1 LVEAERGMQD
11 EGRGK
16 GLSTPLLTSFPL
28 VTASESRQFDQLAE
42 KAGLPSLVLMENAA
56 LRVAEV
62 VQQHFELDPPKRVVI
77 VCGKGNNGGD
87 GMALARHLSNIGF
100 QVQVFLLADPNEL
113 KGDAAINYKAATS
126 LGVPIQPITSP
137 QSLTDMVEPLKSAD
151 LVVDAL
157 LGTGIVGEVRGL
169 YAEAIPLITDCAH
182 RVLSIDI
189 PSGINSDTGEVCGV
203 AVRADATVTLGAVK
217 LGLMLFPG
225 ADYAGDL
232 FVGSLGIPDSL
243 WAELNIRRFV
253 ATHELVHRVL
263 PPRHPNTHKGDYGRV
278 LVVGGAPGMS
288 GAAIMA
294 GKAALRAG
302 AGLVQVALPQSLNIA
317 IEAAALEVMSFPLPE
332 TEAGTIAPEAMST
345 LAPRIEWADVIAVG
359 CGISRNERTQA
370 FVRQLVA
377 QVDKPMVIDADG
389 LIALSGHSQILRQR
403 KSLTVLTPHPGEMA
417 ALLGTTTEAV
427 QRDRVGT
434 ALKAAND
441 FNSIVVLK
449 GARTIT
455 ASPDG
460 TMFVNPTGNAGMA
473 TGGSGDVLTGMIAAL
488 LAQTLARQPQVPS
501 LSGRGTQDEGRE
513 KMTRQS
519 PIPDPQSLIEPVAA
533 SVFLHGLAG
542 DIASWE
548 KGEVSLIAGDLL
560 DHLPRAINEPELAQP
575 LTLRPLS
582 PFVRFVVRMRK

>member
-1 LVEAERGMQD
+1 MAEQ
-11 EGRGK
+11 EV
-16 GLSTPLLTSFPL
+16 SAPLLTSFPL

-56 LRVAEV
+56 LRIAEV
-62 VQQHFELDPPKRVVI
+62 LQQHFELDPPKRIVI

-100 QVQVFLLADPNEL
+100 QVQVFLLAEPSEL
-113 KGDAAINYKAATS
+113 KGDAATNYKVAVNI
-126 LGVPIQPITSP
+126 GIPIQPIVSSEQLP
-137 QSLTDMVEPLKSAD
+137 QLIEPLQSAD

-157 LGTGIVGEVRGL
+157 LGTGITGEVRGL
-169 YAEAIPLITDCAH
+169 YAEVIPLITHHAS
-182 RVLSIDI
+182 RILSVDI
-189 PSGINSDTGEVCGV
+189 PSGINSDTGEICGV

-243 WAELNIRRFV
+243 LTKLNIRRFV
-253 ATHELVHRVL
+253 ATHELVQRVL

-278 LVVGGAPGMS
+278 LIVGGAPGMT

-302 AGLVQVALPQSLNIA
+302 AGLAQVALPQSLNIA
-317 IEAAALEVMSFPLPE
+317 IEASALEVMSFPLPE
-332 TEAGTIAPEAMST
+332 TDAGTIAPEALNVLS
-345 LAPRIEWADVIAVG
+345 PRLEWADVIAVG
-359 CGISRNERTQA
+359 CGISRNERTQT

-389 LIALSGHSQILRQR
+389 LIALAGHSEILRQR

-417 ALLGTTTEAV
+417 ALLQTSTEAV

-434 ALKAAND
+434 AIKAASE
-441 FNSIVVLK
+441 FKSIVVLK

-488 LAQTLARQPQVPS
+488 LAQTIV
-501 LSGRGTQDEGRE
+501 
-513 KMTRQS
+513 RQS
-519 PIPDPQSLIEPVAA
+519 PVPNPLSLIEAVTAA
-533 SVFLHGLAG
+533 VFLHGLAG

-548 KGEVSLIAGDLL
+548 KGEVALIAGDLL

-582 PFVRFVVRMRK
+582 PFVRFVVRIRK

>member
-1 LVEAERGMQD
+1 MAEL
-11 EGRGK
+11 EV
-16 GLSTPLLTSFPL
+16 STPMLTSLPL

-42 KAGLPSLVLMENAA
+42 QAGLPSLVLMENAA

-62 VQQHFELDPPKRVVI
+62 LQQHFELDPPKRIVI

-87 GMALARHLSNIGF
+87 GMALARHLHNIGF
-100 QVQVFLLADPNEL
+100 QVQVFLLADPDEL
-113 KGDAAINYKAATS
+113 KGDAAINYRAAFNF
-126 LGVPIQPITSP
+126 GVPIQSITSSD
-137 QSLTDMVEPLKSAD
+137 QLSQLVEKLQTAD

-157 LGTGIVGEVRGL
+157 LGTGIAGEVRGL
-169 YAEAIPLITDCAH
+169 YADAIPLITQNST
-182 RVLSIDI
+182 RILSIDI

-217 LGLMLFPG
+217 LGLVLFPG

-232 FVGSLGIPDSL
+232 FVGSLGIPEQL
-243 WAELNIRRFV
+243 LTKLNIRRFV
-253 ATHELVHRVL
+253 STYELVGRAL

-278 LVVGGAPGMS
+278 LIVGGAPGMT

-317 IEAAALEVMSFPLPE
+317 VETAALEVMSFPLPE
-332 TEAGTIAPEAMST
+332 TEAGTIAPEALNA
-345 LAPRIEWADVIAVG
+345 LADRLNWADVIAVG
-359 CGISRNERTQA
+359 CGISRNERTQT

-389 LIALSGHSQILRQR
+389 LIALAGHSEILRRR
-403 KSLTVLTPHPGEMA
+403 KSPTILTPHPGEMA
-417 ALLGTTTEAV
+417 ALMQTTVGEV

-434 ALKAAND
+434 ALKAARE
-441 FNSIVVLK
+441 FNAIIVLK

-455 ASPDG
+455 AAPDE
-460 TMFVNPTGNAGMA
+460 TMLVNLTGNAGMA
-473 TGGSGDVLTGMIAAL
+473 TGGSGDVLTGIIAAL
-488 LAQTLARQPQVPS
+488 LAQTITRHSQVPN
-501 LSGRGTQDEGRE
+501 
-513 KMTRQS
+513 
-519 PIPDPQSLIEPVAA
+519 PQSLTEAVAA

-548 KGEVSLIAGDLL
+548 KGEVALIAGDLL
-560 DHLPRAINEPELAQP
+560 DHLPRAINEPELSQP

>member
-1 LVEAERGMQD
+1 MAEQ
-11 EGRGK
+11 EV
-16 GLSTPLLTSFPL
+16 SAPLLTSFPL

-56 LRVAEV
+56 LRIAEV
-62 VQQHFELDPPKRVVI
+62 LQQHFELDPPKRIVI

-100 QVQVFLLADPNEL
+100 QVQVFLLAEPSEL
-113 KGDAAINYKAATS
+113 KGDAATNYKVAVNI
-126 LGVPIQPITSP
+126 GIPIQPIVSSEQLP
-137 QSLTDMVEPLKSAD
+137 QLIEPLQSAD

-157 LGTGIVGEVRGL
+157 LGTGITGEVRGL
-169 YAEAIPLITDCAH
+169 YAEVIPLITHHAS
-182 RVLSIDI
+182 RILSVDI
-189 PSGINSDTGEVCGV
+189 PSGINSDTGEICGV

-243 WAELNIRRFV
+243 LTKLNIRRFV
-253 ATHELVHRVL
+253 ATHELVQRVL

-278 LVVGGAPGMS
+278 LIVGGAPGMT

-294 GKAALRAG
+294 GKAALRTG
-302 AGLVQVALPQSLNIA
+302 AGLAQVALPQSLNIA
-317 IEAAALEVMSFPLPE
+317 IEASALEVMSFPLPE
-332 TEAGTIAPEAMST
+332 TDAGTIAPEALNVLS
-345 LAPRIEWADVIAVG
+345 PRLEWADVIAVG
-359 CGISRNERTQA
+359 CGISRNERTQT

-389 LIALSGHSQILRQR
+389 LIALAGHSEILRQR

-417 ALLGTTTEAV
+417 ALLQTSTEAV

-434 ALKAAND
+434 AIKAASE
-441 FNSIVVLK
+441 FKSIVVLK

-488 LAQTLARQPQVPS
+488 LAQTIV
-501 LSGRGTQDEGRE
+501 
-513 KMTRQS
+513 RQS
-519 PIPDPQSLIEPVAA
+519 PVPNPLSLIEAVTAA
-533 SVFLHGLAG
+533 VFLHGLAG

-548 KGEVSLIAGDLL
+548 KGEVALIAGDLL

>member
-1 LVEAERGMQD
+1 MAEQ
-11 EGRGK
+11 EG
-16 GLSTPLLTSFPL
+16 STPLLTPFPL

-42 KAGLPSLVLMENAA
+42 QAGLPSLVLMENAA
-56 LRVAEV
+56 LRIAEV
-62 VQQHFELDPPKRVVI
+62 LQQHFELDPPKRIVI

-113 KGDAAINYKAATS
+113 KGDAATNYRVATNF
-126 LGVPIQPITSP
+126 GVPIQPITSSE
-137 QSLTDMVEPLKSAD
+137 QLSQLVEPMREAD

-157 LGTGIVGEVRGL
+157 LGTGITGEVRGL
-169 YAEAIPLITDCAH
+169 YAEAIPLITQHAP
-182 RVLSIDI
+182 RILSVDI
-189 PSGINSDTGEVCGV
+189 PSGINSDTGEICGV

-217 LGLMLFPG
+217 LGLVLFPG

-232 FVGSLGIPDSL
+232 FVGSLGIPEQL
-243 WAELNIRRFV
+243 LAKLNIRRFV
-253 ATHELVHRVL
+253 TTYEIVNKVL

-278 LVVGGAPGMS
+278 LVIGGAPGMS

-302 AGLVQVALPQSLNIA
+302 AGLAQVALPRSLNIA
-317 IEAAALEVMSFPLPE
+317 VETAALEVMSFPLPE
-332 TEAGTIAPEAMST
+332 TESGTIAPEALNV
-345 LAPRIEWADVIAVG
+345 LADRLNWADVIALG
-359 CGISRNERTQA
+359 CGISRHERTQT

-389 LIALSGHSQILRQR
+389 LIALAGHSEILRQR
-403 KSLTVLTPHPGEMA
+403 KSPTVLTPHPGEMA
-417 ALLGTTTEAV
+417 ALLQTTVSEV

-434 ALKAAND
+434 ALKAAKE
-441 FNSIVVLK
+441 FKAIVVLK

-460 TMFVNPTGNAGMA
+460 TMFVNLTGNAGMA
-473 TGGSGDVLTGMIAAL
+473 TGGSGDVLTGIIAAL
-488 LAQTLARQPQVPS
+488 LAQTLVRQPQVP
-501 LSGRGTQDEGRE
+501 T
-513 KMTRQS
+513 
-519 PIPDPQSLIEPVAA
+519 PQSLTEAVAA

-542 DIASWE
+542 DIASWD
-548 KGEVSLIAGDLL
+548 KGEVALVAGDLL
-560 DHLPRAINEPELAQP
+560 EHLPRAINEPELSQP

-582 PFVRFVVRMRK
+582 PFTRFVVRMRK

>member
-1 LVEAERGMQD
+1 LAEQ
-11 EGRGK
+11 EV
-16 GLSTPLLTSFPL
+16 SAPLLTSFPL

-56 LRVAEV
+56 LRIAEV
-62 VQQHFELDPPKRVVI
+62 LQQHFELDPPKRIVI

-100 QVQVFLLADPNEL
+100 QVQVFLLAEPSEL
-113 KGDAAINYKAATS
+113 KGDAATNYKVAVNI
-126 LGVPIQPITSP
+126 GIPIQPIVSSEQLP
-137 QSLTDMVEPLKSAD
+137 QLIEPLQSAD

-157 LGTGIVGEVRGL
+157 LGTGITGEVRGL
-169 YAEAIPLITDCAH
+169 YAEVIPLITHHAS
-182 RVLSIDI
+182 RILSVDI
-189 PSGINSDTGEVCGV
+189 PSGINSDTGEICGV

-243 WAELNIRRFV
+243 LTKLNIRRFV
-253 ATHELVHRVL
+253 ATHELVQRVL

-278 LVVGGAPGMS
+278 LIVGGAPGMT

-294 GKAALRAG
+294 GKAALRTG
-302 AGLVQVALPQSLNIA
+302 AGLAQVALPQSLNIA
-317 IEAAALEVMSFPLPE
+317 IEASALEVMSFPLPE
-332 TEAGTIAPEAMST
+332 TDAGTIAPEALNVLS
-345 LAPRIEWADVIAVG
+345 PRLEWADVIAVG
-359 CGISRNERTQA
+359 CGISRNERTQT

-389 LIALSGHSQILRQR
+389 LIALAGHSEILRQR

-417 ALLGTTTEAV
+417 ALLQTSTEAV

-434 ALKAAND
+434 AIKAASE
-441 FNSIVVLK
+441 FKSIVVLK

-488 LAQTLARQPQVPS
+488 LAQTIV
-501 LSGRGTQDEGRE
+501 
-513 KMTRQS
+513 RQS
-519 PIPDPQSLIEPVAA
+519 PVPNPLSLIEAVTAA
-533 SVFLHGLAG
+533 VFLHGLAG

-548 KGEVSLIAGDLL
+548 KGEVALIAGDLL